1 MIDNGSLNE
10 SYFNDVYSNKDDP
23 WDFETSGYERNKYQ
37 ATLEAL
43 SRKQY
48 NHAFEIGCSI
58 GVLTQLLAARCNK
71 LLSVDVSEL
80 PLEKARKRLKDHPQV
95 TIKKMAVPAE
105 FPPHSFDLIILS
117 EVGYY
122 WSLPDLHHAQQLII
136 QHLHPKGQLLLV
148 HWTPFV
154 PDYPLTGDQVHNSF
168 LELAGKNG
176 PFHHLL
182 GKREEKYRL
191 DLLELS

>member
-1 MIDNGSLNE
+1 MTISDSLNE
-10 SYFNDVYSNKDDP
+10 SYFDDVYNKKDDP
-23 WDFETSGYERNKYQ
+23 WDFETSEYERKKYQ

-43 SRKQY
+43 NRERY
-48 NHAFEIGCSI
+48 DHAFEIGCSI
-58 GVLTQLLAARCNK
+58 GVLTRLLAERCNK
-71 LLSVDVSEL
+71 LLSVDASEL
-80 PLEKARKRLKDHPQV
+80 PLERARRRLKDQPRV

-105 FPPHSFDLIILS
+105 FPSDSFNLIILS

-122 WSLPDLHHAQQLII
+122 WSLPDLRHAQQLII
-136 QHLHPKGQLLLV
+136 QHLQPQGQLLLV

-154 PDYPLTGDQVHNSF
+154 PDYPLTGDQVHDLF
-168 LELAGKNG
+168 LELAGENG
-176 PFHHLL
+176 TFRHLL